1 MLKIGETFDSYA
13 DFLVKLEHYKKFNF
27 YDFSTSDCRTLNAAR
42 VKYPKKLEFTPE
54 CLKYYFLKLKCIHGG
69 IFKKSKISE
78 DLRAT
83 S

>member
-13 DFLVKLEHYKKFNF
+13 DFLVKLEHYKKSNY

-69 IFKKSKISE
+69 IFKKSKKSE